1 MARTKKYPGVY
12 ERTDTNGKSYYF
24 IISTIDPKS
33 GMRRQKKYGGYSSQ
47 AAAYKDLIDFKD
59 KKNKG
64 TYIEPT
70 KMTLREW
77 LEYWISVKEL
87 TLKNITLQ
95 SYKQRIQHIVEGFGN
110 EKLFTLT
117 KDIFTELHRYL
128 IGKNKIIYKG
138 EKVVTEEK
146 LSSRTIHDTLK
157 VLKMALAQAFRD
169 DKIPKDITT
178 FYKLPPVITKE
189 HSVLKPNEVTAL
201 IEAAKGDSQFCA
213 IYLALTTGMRKSE
226 ILGLSWDDI
235 DFDHRTISVVRTH
248 NNQDNSVSE
257 GTKNRSSRRS
267 VEIDDEIIEV
277 LKAQQRLIRS
287 YKQCVGDLYQEK
299 NLVCPT
305 QIGTP
310 VNPSNL
316 RRSLYRILKKAEV
329 TRVTVHELRHSHA
342 THLLMAGV
350 DSKITSSRLGHSS
363 TRVTNDIYQHVIKGM
378 QADALKKYREKINT
392 KR

>member
-1 MARTKKYPGVY
+1 MARTKKYPGIY

-24 IISTIDPKS
+24 IISTTEPMNKK
-33 GMRRQKKYGGYSSQ
+33 RHQKKYGGYSNP
-47 AAAYKDLIDFKD
+47 ADAYKDLIDLKD

-64 TYIEPT
+64 TYIEPI

-77 LEYWISVKEL
+77 LEYWLLVKEL
-87 TLKNITLQ
+87 TLKKVTLE

-110 EKLFTLT
+110 EKIFTLT

-128 IGKNKIIYKG
+128 IGKNKVIYKG
-138 EKVVTEEK
+138 KKVVTEKK

-157 VLKMALAQAFRD
+157 VLKMALAQAYRD
-169 DKIPKDITT
+169 EKIPKDITS
-178 FYKLPPVITKE
+178 FYRLPPVNSKE
-189 HSVLKPNEVTAL
+189 HSVLKPDEVTTL
-201 IEAAKGDSQFCA
+201 IQAAKGDSLFCA

-226 ILGLSWDDI
+226 ILGLTWSDI
-235 DFDHRTISVVRTH
+235 DFDYRTISVVRTH
-248 NNQDNSVSE
+248 NSQDNSVSE

-277 LKAQQRLIRS
+277 LKDQQRLIRNF
-287 YKQCVGDLYQEK
+287 KHCAGNLYQDK

-316 RRSLYRILKKAEV
+316 RRTLYRILKNAGL

-350 DSKITSSRLGHSS
+350 DSKITSSRLEHSS

-378 QADALKKYREKINT
+378 QADALKKYRKKINT